1 VIATI
6 TPFKAT
12 YSGRAALAEVLI
24 DIRSQAGASNWEEF
38 CSIALAEAQ
47 LELPYGTLE
56 IYAPNPRYGSV
67 PNSGLFFAI
76 DAWNQV
82 RSDARKFK
90 FSNGTVV
97 TGQALQE
104 VLYGLRHQ
112 SGALVSAQ

>member
-1 VIATI
+1 MIVAIS
-6 TPFKAT
+6 PFKAD

-24 DIRSQAGASNWEEF
+24 DIRTQAGASNWEEF
-38 CSIALAEAQ
+38 CRIALAEAQ

-67 PNSGLFFAI
+67 PNSGLFFAL

-82 RSDARKFK
+82 RPENRKFR
-90 FSNGTVV
+90 FSNGDPV
-97 TGQALQE
+97 TGIALQE
-104 VLYGLRHQ
+104 ILYGLRHQ